1 MNRELKQE
9 LEWINENL
17 KAVVMNQNML
27 YFQLK
32 TFEDE
37 LKENEEKVIHTPG
50 LEKPG
55 EEIDG

>member
-1 MNRELKQE
+1 MNREPKQE

-32 TFEDE
+32 ILEDE

-50 LEKPG
+50 LGKPG